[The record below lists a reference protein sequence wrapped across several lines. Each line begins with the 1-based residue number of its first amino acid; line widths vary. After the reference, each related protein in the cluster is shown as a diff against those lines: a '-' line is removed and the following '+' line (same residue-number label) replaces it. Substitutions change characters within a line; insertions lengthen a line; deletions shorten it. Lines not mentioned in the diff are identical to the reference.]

1 MIFFIFYTKKPPR
14 IRVAL
19 FSIRSNYF
27 LDLEADLEA
36 VFAAGF
42 LEETVFLEEDLL
54 QQDVVVLEP

>member
-1 MIFFIFYTKKPPR
+1 VAFFNT
-14 IRVAL
+14 
-19 FSIRSNYF
+19 RSNYF

-54 QQDVVVLEP
+54 QQDVVALEP